1 MMTRL
6 RSLFGFGEDKDDDLQ
21 PPLENSI
28 LPDHQRDKLERDI
41 QILEDEYGLKE
52 KQLHKEAERQ
62 VQDAAKDSLKQ
73 MHVIQMGRCPHCG
86 EHLSEHMFAAICESC
101 GWNTFDVPRNGPIRV
116 HLKDHTTV
124 LDAQR
129 CYVTSIGDVFVVNND
144 VVTAR
149 LLKGAVDWIEYVW
162 TPDELDQRYK
172 ATLERLHITC
182 GWCNNKVDPSS
193 EGFHMV
199 HVAFGASQERYVFC
213 SDACYEA
220 FRKMYPAR
228 VHRNCYERK
237 CSECNLCVKR
247 YDDDD
252 DGSMRV
258 IAKDLLRFKALR
270 KQQSG

>member
-6 RSLFGFGEDKDDDLQ
+6 RNLFGFGEERESTPQ
-21 PPLENSI
+21 PPLENAI

-41 QILEDEYGLKE
+41 LILEDEYGIKE
-52 KQLHKEAERQ
+52 KRLHREAERQ
-62 VQDAAKDSLKQ
+62 VQDAVKDSLKQ
-73 MHVIQMGRCPHCG
+73 MHVIRMGRCPHCG
-86 EHLSEHMFAAICESC
+86 EHLNEHMFASICESC
-101 GWNTFDVPRNGPIRV
+101 GWNVYDMPRISPIKV
-116 HLKDHTTV
+116 HLKDRTTV
-124 LDAQR
+124 LEAQR
-129 CYVTSIGDVFVVNND
+129 CYVTSTGEVFIVNND

-149 LLKGAVDWIEYVW
+149 LLNGAVEWIEYNW
-162 TPDELDQRYK
+162 SPEEMDQRYK

-182 GWCNNKVDPSS
+182 GWCGEKADPAI

-237 CSECNLCVKR
+237 CAECNLCVKR
-247 YDDDD
+247 YDDDE
-252 DGSMRV
+252 DGSMRL
-258 IAKDLLRFKALR
+258 IAKDMLRFRALR
-270 KQQSG
+270 KLQSS